1 MIALGSDHAVFHL
14 KRKSKSI
21 LMKREQITLMQ
32 AATHLKDLIM
42 QFLRKKLA
50 IRQWQANVHLQFF
63 AVVQVSAFQWRQI
76 RLRVFVLAAVLIIS
90 AQSIQGFTMTQ
101 MFFVWAKELQEQALQ
116 LNSLMFSL
124 IQNLK
129 AEDIK
134 PALIKLWQLKRAKSF
149 IDMIF

>member
-1 MIALGSDHAVFHL
+1 MLVTI
-14 KRKSKSI
+14 
-21 LMKREQITLMQ
+21 
-32 AATHLKDLIM
+32 
-42 QFLRKKLA
+42 
-50 IRQWQANVHLQFF
+50 
-63 AVVQVSAFQWRQI
+63 
-76 RLRVFVLAAVLIIS
+76 LIIS
-90 AQSIQGFTMTQ
+90 AQSIQ
-101 MFFVWAKELQEQALQ
+101 ELHNDANVLCMGERVIEQALQ